1 LLLQNSSKKSEIKR
15 KKVTSSEKIHKFLPF
30 FIPALASEIFKGR
43 IYFWLQDKD
52 F

>member
-1 LLLQNSSKKSEIKR
+1 MKR
-15 KKVTSSEKIHKFLPF
+15 KKVTFSEKIHKFLAF
-30 FIPALASEIFKGR
+30 FIPALASGIFKGR